1 MDQLI
6 ERIAATIWVA
16 MGPAPRS
23 WELLHPAKKD
33 QMREVARAVIKE
45 MQGFKTQYTIP
56 VA

>member
-16 MGPAPRS
+16 MSTGPRS
-23 WELLHPAKKD
+23 WELLHPTKKD

-45 MQGFKTQYTIP
+45 MQDLNLSTP
-56 VA
+56 SP